1 MNRHTD
7 NDTYKL
13 TQLNK
18 NIYECDC
25 KNKGAA
31 NDCNW
36 MSSNTWTWLT
46 VKVKEDIERKGKK
59 AFCES
64 LWSCSTG
71 SGQTLVTW
79 PILGNV
85 KGREVAWHLKSG
97 GESYPPPPSSLK
109 ITQAPCVQSVGT
121 ETHWGFLPATVG
133 NLYPNLNHN
142 RPMKELLQQKQ
153 SYKTVIGHSVCP
165 NKINLFS
172 KHHSSQ
178 YHKKLDHTPLSFT
191 HMPELLTSPF
201 FLFVLSLCV
210 LDCALFLWSLIVN
223 CIKSIKY

>member
-1 MNRHTD
+1 MLYWLWPNSGHMTD
-7 NDTYKL
+7 TGECKGQRGCLAPEVRRRKL
-13 TQLNK
+13 
-18 NIYECDC
+18 
-25 KNKGAA
+25 
-31 NDCNW
+31 
-36 MSSNTWTWLT
+36 
-46 VKVKEDIERKGKK
+46 
-59 AFCES
+59 
-64 LWSCSTG
+64 
-71 SGQTLVTW
+71 
-79 PILGNV
+79 
-85 KGREVAWHLKSG
+85 
-97 GESYPPPPSSLK
+97 PPPSLK